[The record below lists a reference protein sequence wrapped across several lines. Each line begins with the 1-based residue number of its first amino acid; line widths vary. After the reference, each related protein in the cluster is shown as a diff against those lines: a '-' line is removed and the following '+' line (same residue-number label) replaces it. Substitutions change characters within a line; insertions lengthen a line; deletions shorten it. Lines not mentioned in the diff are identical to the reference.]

1 MGKDTWLLLSSI
13 PGSQAKMEELYKFV
27 LLHACP
33 HTYIIGSH
41 ENISILKNALVTNQY
56 GSVAKGACHQAQ

>member
-13 PGSQAKMEELYKFV
+13 PGSQVKVEDIICTIA
-27 LLHACP
+27 
-33 HTYIIGSH
+33 HTYITGSH
-41 ENISILKNALVTNQY
+41 ENISILKNALVTSQY